1 MSFRSA
7 NQGYSEVS
15 GMVVRELA
23 KVQTHPQKPRLILGE
38 ERTPSPLMRGHP
50 ISTFFYRRIQYL
62 IYPRPEQ
69 GKSLIRADGQKSVD
83 CRGGNAEVR
92 DTKAGMNPACRIHR
106 SGDAPRGPA
115 RGDPAASVGPSS
127 VLGALLFGGFGLEL
141 ERLQGKTALRGGAQP
156 EHLRAFDHIDIH
168 GLGEIPAP

>member
-23 KVQTHPQKPRLILGE
+23 KVQAHPQKPRLILGE

-92 DTKAGMNPACRIHR
+92 DTKAGMNPACRSHR
-106 SGDAPRGPA
+106 SGDAPRGRREAILPRRWGRHPCSGRYYLEA
-115 RGDPAASVGPSS
+115 LGLSS
-127 VLGALLFGGFGLEL
+127 NDFR
-141 ERLQGKTALRGGAQP
+141 ERPR
-156 EHLRAFDHIDIH
+156 
-168 GLGEIPAP
+168 